1 MPCLRFSRVRL
12 RARSGAEERQAPE
25 LRGSTALPCRNRGIE
40 RATTHKTMM
49 VFGLRRIHAGVH
61 PLKKPF
67 APSCL
72 KRFATTLPI
81 DELPEEFMI
90 CTG

>member
-1 MPCLRFSRVRL
+1 
-12 RARSGAEERQAPE
+12 
-25 LRGSTALPCRNRGIE
+25 
-40 RATTHKTMM
+40 MM